1 MTEMTETEVTET
13 EVTEAT
19 EKGVKRGGAEDKEQ
33 QYSPLLLGL
42 RFSAFMLFSVASL
55 ISVSVPP
62 LISVSVASVTSVS
75 VSPVAVR

>member
-1 MTEMTETEVTET
+1 MTEMTET

-19 EKGVKRGGAEDKEQ
+19 EKGIKRGGAEDKEQ
-33 QYSPLLLGL
+33 RRNISFGFVLKYSPLLLGL

-55 ISVSVPP
+55 ISVSVP
-62 LISVSVASVTSVS
+62 SVTSVTSVS

>member
-1 MTEMTETEVTET
+1 MTEMTET

-33 QYSPLLLGL
+33 RRRNISFGFVLKYSPLLLGL

-55 ISVSVPP
+55 ISVSV
-62 LISVSVASVTSVS
+62 ASVTSVS